1 MDRYPQLD
9 QMNRTGEILKYLDV
23 MRYKRDIDAYN
34 RKRNA
39 ELDAERNKQNAL
51 QRSVTQDSLQTK
63 QNTRN
68 ALAQAYQPPMAD
80 RADQDAGMM
89 GAPRPIP
96 PPEQVGMAVAAAGGS
111 PSVSLPL
118 INKGMG
124 LDEAPEYQKTG
135 AFLAEGP
142 DGEPMIVVG
151 IVNKATG
158 DLHTETSVIPEARLI
173 SKIGETP
180 EDRQQREIATAGGKE
195 TAKQREKTSAE
206 IIAAGI
212 EAAEGTAVLRR
223 GLDIL
228 KTLETGGV
236 QAASLAAKKFF
247 GVESAD
253 EGELSYLLG
262 KAVLLKLRATFGA
275 AFTVEEEDELKR
287 IEAGFGK
294 STPANRRLLV
304 QAIRLATNKAYRARA
319 RAKARGDLETV
330 REINQLLTFEL
341 EVPEGF
347 DEQAETQ
354 GSKVLQFDENGELL
368 Q

>member
-1 MDRYPQLD
+1 MPSLTQSAISKTPCNDL
-9 QMNRTGEILKYLDV
+9 
-23 MRYKRDIDAYN
+23 
-34 RKRNA
+34 
-39 ELDAERNKQNAL
+39 L
-51 QRSVTQDSLQTK
+51 QYQDSLQTK

-68 ALAQAYQPPMAD
+68 ALAQAYQAPMAD

-89 GAPRPIP
+89 GVPRPIP

-158 DLHTETSVIPEARLI
+158 NLHTETSVIPGARLI

-180 EDRQQREIATAGGKE
+180 EERQQREIATAGGKE

-236 QAASLAAKKFF
+236 QAASLGPKSF
-247 GVESAD
+247 S
-253 EGELSYLLG
+253 
-262 KAVLLKLRATFGA
+262 
-275 AFTVEEEDELKR
+275 ELKVLTR
-287 IEAGFGK
+287 GSFLICLA
-294 STPANRRLLV
+294 RRF
-304 QAIRLATNKAYRARA
+304 Y
-319 RAKARGDLETV
+319 
-330 REINQLLTFEL
+330 
-341 EVPEGF
+341 
-347 DEQAETQ
+347 
-354 GSKVLQFDENGELL
+354 
-368 Q
+368 

>member
-1 MDRYPQLD
+1 LTQSAISKTPCNDLYTISGQQLAD
-9 QMNRTGEILKYLDV
+9 Q
-23 MRYKRDIDAYN
+23 A
-34 RKRNA
+34 A
-39 ELDAERNKQNAL
+39 
-51 QRSVTQDSLQTK
+51 
-63 QNTRN
+63 NTRN

-89 GAPRPIP
+89 GVPRPIP

-158 DLHTETSVIPEARLI
+158 DLHTETSVIPGARLI

-180 EDRQQREIATAGGKE
+180 EERQQREIATAGGKE
-195 TAKQREKTSAE
+195 TAKQREKTSGE

-228 KTLETGGV
+228 KEIETGGV
-236 QAASLAAKKFF
+236 QAASLRAKQFF

-262 KAVLLKLRATFGA
+262 KAVLSKLRATFGA
-275 AFTVEEEDELKR
+275 AFTVKEGEELKR

-294 STPANRRLLV
+294 STKANRRLLV
-304 QAIRLATNKAYRARA
+304 QAIRLATNKAYRAKA

-341 EVPEGF
+341 EVPKGF

>member
-1 MDRYPQLD
+1 MPSLTQSA
-9 QMNRTGEILKYLDV
+9 IS
-23 MRYKRDIDAYN
+23 
-34 RKRNA
+34 
-39 ELDAERNKQNAL
+39 QNAL

-68 ALAQAYQPPMAD
+68 ALAQAYQAPLQD

-89 GAPRPIP
+89 GVPRPIP

-158 DLHTETSVIPEARLI
+158 RFTHGNICNSKARLI

-262 KAVLLKLRATFGA
+262 KAVLSKTACNIWR
-275 AFTVEEEDELKR
+275 
-287 IEAGFGK
+287 GFH
-294 STPANRRLLV
+294 S
-304 QAIRLATNKAYRARA
+304 
-319 RAKARGDLETV
+319 
-330 REINQLLTFEL
+330 
-341 EVPEGF
+341 
-347 DEQAETQ
+347 
-354 GSKVLQFDENGELL
+354 
-368 Q
+368 